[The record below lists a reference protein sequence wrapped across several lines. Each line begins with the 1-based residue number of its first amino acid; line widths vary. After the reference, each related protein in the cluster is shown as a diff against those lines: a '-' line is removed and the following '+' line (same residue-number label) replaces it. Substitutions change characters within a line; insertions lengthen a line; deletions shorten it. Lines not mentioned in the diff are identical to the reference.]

1 MPPYWRSSLPS
12 SIASCSYLC
21 SWWLCFCKGGVYLL
35 IYTVQP
41 GDSISRIALRLG
53 STVRLILAANQLTD
67 PNLITPGQKL
77 LIPVLT
83 GTTVRVQPGDTLYQ
97 IAQRYDLPIEVIAAA
112 NALSPPYIIQPGQQL
127 QIPVTLVNTQGCLAY
142 QSTRA
147 NGVWDTWLRSPSQ
160 VGSTRL
166 TFNLGG
172 PATVPVWAPDGS
184 RVAIVS
190 PGGTLYVINATTGQ
204 SQALLNGLG
213 EFADFV
219 WSPNGE
225 SIAVEVQNQI
235 VLVDTNTGATRFVT
249 SGEGPAFLPDGET
262 IIFTRAASNGQQI
275 LAINLDT
282 AEQRLLTTI
291 SGADPVSQL
300 DVDPSGQL
308 VAMMQSGPERSIVLI
323 VELATGRVFT
333 TPLTAIGRDFFP
345 RWSPDGQI
353 LAYNSTVEQP
363 AGLTGQIRLVDRE
376 GNLVTDL
383 TDTVCLGERISWSP
397 DGQFISYPNCL
408 SRLPQITVVGLHK
421 GPVQITAHGINVHPN
436 WRTQNCSP
444 AVAP

>member
-1 MPPYWRSSLPS
+1 M
-12 SIASCSYLC
+12 
-21 SWWLCFCKGGVYLL
+21 L

-41 GDSISRIALRLG
+41 GDTVFHIALRLG
-53 STVRLILAANQLTD
+53 STVSLILAANQLAD

-83 GTTVRVQPGDTLYQ
+83 GTTVRVQPGDTLYR
-97 IAQRYDLPIEVIAAA
+97 IAHRYDLPIEVIAAA
-112 NALSPPYIIQPGQQL
+112 NTLSPPYVIQPGQQL
-127 QIPVTLVNTQGCLAY
+127 QIPVTLINTQGCLAY

-147 NGVWDTWLRSPSQ
+147 TGVWDTWLRSPSQ

-184 RVAIVS
+184 RVAIIS
-190 PGGTLYVINATTGQ
+190 PGGTLYVIDATTGQ
-204 SQALLNGLG
+204 SQALLGGLG

-225 SIAVEVQNQI
+225 SIAVEVQDQI
-235 VLVDTNTGATRFVT
+235 VLVDTNTGATRFVAF
-249 SGEGPAFLPDGET
+249 GEGPAFLPDGES

-275 LAINLDT
+275 LAVNLDT

-308 VAMMQSGPERSIVLI
+308 VAMMQSGPERSVVLI

-333 TPLTAIGRDFFP
+333 TPLTAVARDFFP

-353 LAYNSTVEQP
+353 LAYNSTLEQP

-376 GNLVTDL
+376 GNLIADL
-383 TDTVCLGERISWSP
+383 TDTACLGERISWSP

-408 SRLPQITVVGLHK
+408 SRLPQITLVGLHK

-436 WRTQNCSP
+436 WRTQNCSQ